1 MSSIEVKNVEGK
13 AAGTVEL
20 SSDVFGI
27 EPNVPVMHQVV
38 VAYEASL
45 RQGTHATKNRHDVSG
60 GGKKPYRQ
68 KGTGRARQGSTRAG
82 QWTGGGVI
90 FGPLPHSH
98 ALRCNNKMKKLAMRS
113 ALSAKLADEELFV
126 LDQLAFDEPSTK
138 KAKAILVAL
147 GIADKRVTIVVP
159 DDDVNTYLAFR
170 NLPKVTVIGASEAN
184 TRYILDNGAI
194 VMSSDVAKHFEEVL
208 A

>member
-1 MSSIEVKNVEGK
+1 MSSIEVKSVEGA

-38 VAYEASL
+38 VAYEAGL
-45 RQGTHATKNRHDVSG
+45 RQGTHATKNRHFVSG
-60 GGKKPYRQ
+60 GGRKPYRQ

-90 FGPLPHSH
+90 FGPNPHSH

-113 ALSAKLADEELFV
+113 ALSAKLADGELYV
-126 LDQLAFDEPSTK
+126 VEGLAFDKASTK
-138 KAKAILVAL
+138 AAKAVLVAL
-147 GIADKRVTIVVP
+147 GVEGKRVTVVVP
-159 DDDVNTYLAFR
+159 DDDVMTYLSFR
-170 NLPKVTVIGASEAN
+170 NLARVNVIGVSEAN
-184 TRYILDNGAI
+184 TRSVLDNGAL
-194 VMSSDVAKHFEEVL
+194 VMSTDVAKKLEEVL
-208 A
+208 S

>member
-1 MSSIEVKNVEGK
+1 MSSIEVKNGEGK

-38 VAYEASL
+38 VAYEACL
-45 RQGTHATKNRHDVSG
+45 RQGTHSTKNRHFVSG

>member
-1 MSSIEVKNVEGK
+1 MSSIEVKSVEGQ

-38 VAYEASL
+38 VAYEACL
-45 RQGTHATKNRHDVSG
+45 RQGTHSTKNRHFVSG

-98 ALRCNNKMKKLAMRS
+98 ALRANNKMKKLAMRS
-113 ALSAKLADEELFV
+113 ALSSKLADGELV
-126 LDQLAFDEPSTK
+126 VVDELAFDKPSTK
-138 KAKAILVAL
+138 QAAAVIKAL
-147 GIADKRVTIVVP
+147 GLEGKRVTLVVP
-159 DDDVNTYLAFR
+159 DDDVTTYLSFR
-170 NLPKVTVIGASEAN
+170 NIPTVTVIGVSEAN
-184 TRYILDNGAI
+184 TRYILDNGALL
-194 VMSSDVAKHFEEVL
+194 MSTAIAKQLEEVL

>member
-38 VAYEASL
+38 VAYEACL
-45 RQGTHATKNRHDVSG
+45 RQGTHSTKNRHFVSG